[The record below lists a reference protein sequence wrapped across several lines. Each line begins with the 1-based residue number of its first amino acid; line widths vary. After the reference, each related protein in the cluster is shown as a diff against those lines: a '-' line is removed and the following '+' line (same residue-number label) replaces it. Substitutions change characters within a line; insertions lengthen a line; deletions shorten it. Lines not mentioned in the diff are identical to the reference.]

1 MSLQANPQK
10 QQQEPAVWTARRRKR
25 PQRGWKL
32 QDIDGEKCEDGA
44 VFLSGWDK
52 KKTKRRAVT
61 RRMLL
66 NAALFGS
73 ASQQAGL

>member
-1 MSLQANPQK
+1 MSLQANPRK
-10 QQQEPAVWTARRRKR
+10 QQREPAVWTAHRRKR
-25 PQRGWKL
+25 PQRGRKL
-32 QDIDGEKCEDGA
+32 QDTDGEKCEDPA

-52 KKTKRRAVT
+52 KKQKWRAVT

-73 ASQQAGL
+73 ASQQASL